1 MYNKYIMPFK
11 ANLLE
16 IKNKHHCEIYLETG
30 LYKLRKESSI
40 NKALMCEFDKV
51 YSIELEKKWIDYAY
65 PQLKELINS
74 NKCELIHDDSANL
87 EKYIVNNK
95 NFEEKK
101 VLFFL
106 DAHVDNN
113 EITTKHIFK
122 CPVIAELKAIKK
134 LTRNDH
140 IICIDDMRYIK
151 TTTPWGET
159 QFKDYYGEMIN
170 VLKDI
175 NSEYK
180 VDFIEGIIE
189 KDLLI
194 AYV

>member
-1 MYNKYIMPFK
+1 MPFNS
-11 ANLLE
+11 NLLE

-30 LYKLRKESSI
+30 LYKLKEISSI
-40 NKALMCEFDKV
+40 SKALRCGFDKV
-51 YSIELEKKWIDYAY
+51 YSVELEKKWIDYAY

-113 EITTKHIFK
+113 DITTKHIFK

-134 LTRNDH
+134 LSRNDH
-140 IICIDDMRYIK
+140 VICIDDMRCIK
-151 TTTPWGET
+151 TKRPWGET
-159 QFKDYYGEMIN
+159 KYNNYYNEMIN
-170 VLKDI
+170 MLKEI

-180 VDFIEGIIE
+180 IDFIQGVIE